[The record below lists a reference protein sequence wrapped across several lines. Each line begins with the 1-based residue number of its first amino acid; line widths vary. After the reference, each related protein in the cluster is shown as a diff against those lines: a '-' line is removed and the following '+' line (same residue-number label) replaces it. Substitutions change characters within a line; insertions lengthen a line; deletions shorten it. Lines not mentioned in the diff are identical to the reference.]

1 MTRLDQQLKQQS
13 GFTSQMMT
21 WFVKPTEGKS
31 VKVITSTHRLGQGNA
46 MKTKAEFSLVCM
58 LILYTGKY
66 MCMDCLLLIVRTS
79 TLPES
84 YTYRKE
90 EGGIIV

>member
-1 MTRLDQQLKQQS
+1 
-13 GFTSQMMT
+13 MMA
-21 WFVKPTEGKS
+21 WFVKLAEGNL
-31 VKVITSTHRLGQGNA
+31 VKAFTSTHRFRQGNA

-66 MCMDCLLLIVRTS
+66 MHTDHLLIVRTS

-84 YTYRKE
+84 YTYRERKR
-90 EGGIIV
+90 GIGHRAYFK

>member
-1 MTRLDQQLKQQS
+1 M
-13 GFTSQMMT
+13 SQMT
-21 WFVKPTEGKS
+21 AWFAKLAKGKS
-31 VKVITSTHRLGQGNA
+31 AKVITSTHRLRQGNA

-66 MCMDCLLLIVRTS
+66 MCMDHLLLIERTS

-84 YTYRKE
+84 YAYKKE